1 MRETLYER
9 TKHLI
14 FNKPLEKYDF
24 VLQSEDKKSIIIF
37 SFIDV
42 ELERYKSIN
51 YLVDIK
57 DDQFA
62 GQVDIWIDQKELNR
76 FVDRLLK
83 AGKSEVEN
91 ISLRAMSEEEMEVT
105 FISQS
110 MGRYEITY
118 FIKRTKYSRHRLIE
132 TTLKGS
138 FEYDIEFL
146 ILLKEKLKAIN
157 KLLS

>member
-1 MRETLYER
+1 M
-9 TKHLI
+9 
-14 FNKPLEKYDF
+14 
-24 VLQSEDKKSIIIF
+24 
-37 SFIDV
+37 
-42 ELERYKSIN
+42 
-51 YLVDIK
+51 DIK

-91 ISLRAMSEEEMEVT
+91 ISLKAMNEEEMEVT

-118 FIKRTKYSRHRLIE
+118 FIKRTRYSRHRLIE

-146 ILLKEKLKAIN
+146 IPLKEKLKAIN